1 MKKSNVITVIV
12 CICIL
17 CGTLWVVRCPRTV
30 PFSQCS
36 AVYQKYADVD
46 GIDAT
51 FIKDYRVNDRVTVD
65 VTLLEAKDS
74 AGWDLLKRDFEV
86 PELDSFSQK
95 LIDTGKDLIFSG
107 PIAKS
112 DSLISSDHYRYDN
125 LAISYYSHT
134 LSIFHLNSEGDL
146 DATIYYNLDKSI
158 QNSN

>member
-30 PFSQCS
+30 PFAQCS

-86 PELDSFSQK
+86 PELDSIARQ
-95 LIDTGKDLIFSG
+95 LISNEKDKISIRV
-107 PIAKS
+107 IAKTDVS
-112 DSLISSDHYRYDN
+112 DSLRHDVLATSRYF
-125 LAISYYSHT
+125 HT
-134 LSIFHLNSEGDL
+134 LSIFHSNSEEEIS
-146 DATIYYNLDKSI
+146 AIIYYNCDKSLENI
-158 QNSN
+158 K